1 MRQPA
6 AFFAPNTVYKT
17 KYVLTAAAGYRF
29 DPAVDAYHSV
39 AIANLGTGSFSADV
53 TSGAATSDTLTIIV
67 TWPTTGAATILSSDI
82 AIGTVAPA
90 TGAAQTNGTIALTHA
105 DANVVWSG
113 DGGTTYAVA
122 SGTFAAV
129 TSYKTK
135 YVLTA
140 SAGYAFD
147 SAAGAYD
154 QNGARDLTGRI
165 ANLGAGTFAATV
177 STASSSNDTLT
188 VIVTWPTTAPA
199 TIVPADISIGTAAP
213 LTGAA
218 QADGSSVFNHAT
230 ASIAWSADNG
240 SSYQPASGTFSIGTS
255 YKTRY
260 VLTALTG
267 YQFNAT
273 AGAYNTIGI
282 ASLGAGAFTAQV
294 STTSLAN
301 DTLTII
307 VAWPATAISDKVKIS
322 LNNTADFQ
330 AYSGHTL
337 IPAQGLSVAAADDYS
352 ITLVNDSIDTTNPS
366 APLTAAMVKSVR
378 VLDGQGNN
386 ALKNVQV
393 VSSGVAQNHPW
404 SLTITIGKNT
414 TSAARTI
421 TVTVDTA
428 TAQRIDIRNLAGF
441 TNPTI
446 DYANQPNPRRA
457 YPYEYGNYYYFLPG
471 DLLSMQTSS
480 MGLIPAGVQLVG
492 KSSSKTSPLT
502 NTLFNTSTYQFRY
515 TFTMP
520 SEPVFMSVTST
531 DGKAAHSI
539 LARATI
545 PGVVL
550 PALSGGATFVQA
562 TARALATDHS
572 GDIVTVNPGS
582 YDHRMYKI
590 TGIEVRSELL
600 NVVLPSTS
608 NGDGTYSFAMPFTDA
623 VVTVLV
629 ERIVSNP
636 IEVEVANH
644 SGAQVTQDLEAFLC
658 GRYD

>member
-1 MRQPA
+1 M
-6 AFFAPNTVYKT
+6 
-17 KYVLTAAAGYRF
+17 
-29 DPAVDAYHSV
+29 
-39 AIANLGTGSFSADV
+39 
-53 TSGAATSDTLTIIV
+53 
-67 TWPTTGAATILSSDI
+67 
-82 AIGTVAPA
+82 
-90 TGAAQTNGTIALTHA
+90 
-105 DANVVWSG
+105 
-113 DGGTTYAVA
+113 
-122 SGTFAAV
+122 
-129 TSYKTK
+129 
-135 YVLTA
+135 
-140 SAGYAFD
+140 
-147 SAAGAYD
+147 
-154 QNGARDLTGRI
+154 
-165 ANLGAGTFAATV
+165 
-177 STASSSNDTLT
+177 
-188 VIVTWPTTAPA
+188 
-199 TIVPADISIGTAAP
+199 
-213 LTGAA
+213 
-218 QADGSSVFNHAT
+218 
-230 ASIAWSADNG
+230 
-240 SSYQPASGTFSIGTS
+240 
-255 YKTRY
+255 
-260 VLTALTG
+260 
-267 YQFNAT
+267 
-273 AGAYNTIGI
+273 
-282 ASLGAGAFTAQV
+282 

-307 VAWPATAISDKVKIS
+307 VAWPATASSDKVKIS

-330 AYSGHTL
+330 AYSGDTL
-337 IPAQGLSVAAADDYS
+337 IPAQGLTVAAADDYS
-352 ITLVNDSIDTTNPS
+352 ITLVNGSIDTTNPS
-366 APLTAAMVKSVR
+366 APLTAAMVKSIR
-378 VLDGQGNN
+378 VVDGQGNN

-441 TNPTI
+441 TSPTI

-545 PGVVL
+545 PGVVS
-550 PALSGGATFVQA
+550 PKLSGGATFVQA

-572 GDIVTVNPGS
+572 GGIVTVNPGS
-582 YDHRMYKI
+582 YDHRMYKV

-600 NVVLPSTS
+600 NVVLPSTA

-636 IEVEVANH
+636 IEVKVTNH
-644 SGAQVTQDLEAFLC
+644 SGAQVTQDLEAYYAGDTINLHIVNTDPTKYVSNVQIWRVIENTRSLFKQGKPSDPYASRIDFGIKPVSSSTELAAGATIEAIVNFEDIAIPVTTNSNAQFSNYPVKVKINEAIPLTFAPPEDPSKIYKPQVKFRDALNPSLTSVYPC
-658 GRYD
+658 TFVRTDAQDQTKSVYTCPAVTKSSTQSVELLYDSTNIESIPGAVKTKTMASIAPNSSWRAYSNRLWCTERI